1 MIDLIATPFKEE
13 YLDSILFIENK
24 SFHDPWS
31 RESMEKELYNSFA
44 RYVVIL
50 MDNQVI
56 GYGGMWLIL
65 DEGHI
70 TNIAVHPEFRGL
82 GAGNLIMESLIKTCL
97 AEDIIALTLE
107 VRASN
112 TVAQNLYY
120 KYGFALEGVRRGYY
134 ADNNEDALILWKRK
148 LQ

>member
-1 MIDLIATPFKEE
+1 MIDLIATPFKKE
-13 YLDSILFIENK
+13 YLDSILCIENK
-24 SFHDPWS
+24 SFHDPWN
-31 RESMEKELYNSFA
+31 RNSMEKELYNSFA

-50 MDNQVI
+50 KDKAVV

-70 TNIAVHPEFRGL
+70 TNIAVHPDFRGI
-82 GAGNLIMESLIKTCL
+82 GAGNMIMESLISTCRF
-97 AEDIIALTLE
+97 ESIIAMTLE

-120 KYGFALEGVRRGYY
+120 KYGFSLEGVRKGYY
-134 ADNNEDALILWKRK
+134 ADNKEDAFILWKRK
-148 LQ
+148 FS

>member
-1 MIDLIATPFKEE
+1 MIDLIAAPFEKK
-13 YLDSILFIENK
+13 YLDSILCIENK

-31 RESMEKELYNSFA
+31 KDSMEKELYNSFA

-50 MDNQVI
+50 KDSQVI

-70 TNIAVHPEFRGL
+70 TNIAVHPDFRGL
-82 GAGNLIMESLIKTCL
+82 GAGNLIMESLIATCL
-97 AEDIIALTLE
+97 LEDIIALTLE

-120 KYGFALEGVRRGYY
+120 KYGFVLEGVRKGYY
-134 ADNNEDALILWKRK
+134 ADNKEDGLILWKRK